1 MNRFVATIAL
11 AATIATPAL
20 AADDTAKVSRN
31 DAAATGQVAGGS
43 TRATE
48 STVGTQRIVGGAAGS
63 NVRVALVYDYQYGVV
78 RSYGAYS
85 MRRPSNTVGV
95 YCIRPKSLANAAI
108 AASVPVVAAD
118 YDRSGGGTG
127 VTASLRTTTLCNAN
141 EYGIYTMREVSGT
154 YVASGNV
161 GFNFIVP

>member
-11 AATIATPAL
+11 AATLATPAL

-31 DAAATGQVAGGS
+31 DTVAAGQVAGGS
-43 TRATE
+43 TRAAG
-48 STVGTQRIVGGAAGS
+48 STVEAQRIVGGASGS

-85 MRRPSNTVGV
+85 MRRPSNTTGV
-95 YCIRPKSLANAAI
+95 YCIRPTSLGTTAI
-108 AASVPVVAAD
+108 NASVPVVAAD
-118 YDRSGGGTG
+118 YGRSGGGTP
-127 VTASLRTTTLCNAN
+127 VIAALRTTTLCNSN
-141 EYGIYTMREVSGT
+141 EYGIYTTREVSGQFI
-154 YVASGNV
+154 ASGNV